1 MILSIPDNIART
13 PKVNE
18 GLMSQ
23 SYPSS
28 LVVSERV
35 LRALIKLNL
44 LMGFLIS
51 VLLIA
56 SLVAEGPVFRAL
68 GVRGDTDSSTL
79 ILGMRAI
86 MVIGICAVPVG
97 QIVLT
102 RLLALVESVGYGDP
116 FVAENAA
123 RLQTIALAV
132 LGLELMHLVV
142 VIVAARASSATQ
154 PLHIGWDFSV
164 TRWLAVL
171 LLFVLARVFDQGS
184 RMREELEATV

>member
-1 MILSIPDNIART
+1 
-13 PKVNE
+13 
-18 GLMSQ
+18 MSQ
-23 SYPSS
+23 PYPSS

-35 LRALIKLNL
+35 LKALIKLNL
-44 LMGFLIS
+44 LMGFLIA

-56 SLVAEGPVFRAL
+56 SLIAPGPVFRAL

-86 MVIGICAVPVG
+86 MVLGICAVPVT

-102 RLLALVESVGYGDP
+102 RLLAFVESVGLGDP
-116 FVAENAA
+116 FVTENAA
-123 RLQTIALAV
+123 RIATIAWAV

-142 VIVAARASSATQ
+142 ITVSRSVSSPTQ
-154 PLHIGWDFSV
+154 PVRIGGTGSV
-164 TRWLAVL
+164 TPWLAVL
-171 LLFVLARVFDQGS
+171 MLFVLARVFDHGA